1 MASAELKHQ
10 DPDLQDARPSGGE
23 DLRPALLNTLAEL
36 FVSQLHHSLDEI
48 QQFEAAVEGLLPH
61 TRPEVRLSASN
72 KLADYPHTPRGVV
85 NAFMAEGGDVAAP
98 FLKRSVCMPQDVL
111 ERLARDGDAA
121 VACCIASR
129 VDLANTMLTLLC
141 ARQEIEVLRALG
153 RNLMAPLDREH
164 FEGLVRQA
172 RFDRPLA
179 RSLCMRARD
188 PLLIAPIFMFANTAQ
203 RDAIILAERR
213 ASLGE
218 PLGEPISE
226 VELNIAEELIDAAE
240 ARDLDEASWL
250 IARAVGCTTVIARD
264 IIADASGEPLALVM
278 AQLRVDPD
286 TGSRILAMFDAPPLR
301 SPERV
306 KALYNILRDTPRACA
321 DRLLKEMVGLA
332 VRERRTVHAPVTDP
346 DAAQTP
352 SRPAKMGALTQ
363 VPDSPEQE
371 RRFFLIR

>member
-332 VRERRTVHAPVTDP
+332 VRERRVVHAPVTDP

>member
-85 NAFMAEGGDVAAP
+85 NAFMAEGGDVAVP

>member
-85 NAFMAEGGDVAAP
+85 NAFMAEGGDVAAH

>member
-1 MASAELKHQ
+1 MPSADLKHQ
-10 DPDLQDARPSGGE
+10 DSDLQDARPSGDE
-23 DLRPALLNTLAEL
+23 DLRPGLLNSLAEL
-36 FVSQLHHSLDEI
+36 FVSQIHHSLDEI
-48 QQFEAAVEGLLPH
+48 CQFEAAVEGLLPH
-61 TRPEVRLSASN
+61 TRPDVRLSAAD

-85 NAFMAEGGDVAAP
+85 NAFLAQGGEVAAP
-98 FLKRSVCMPQDVL
+98 FIKRSVCMPQDLL
-111 ERLARDGDAA
+111 EQMAKDGDAA
-121 VACCIASR
+121 VACCVASR
-129 VDLANTMLTLLC
+129 VDLANTLITILC

-153 RNLMAPLDREH
+153 RNLMAPIDRGH
-164 FEGLVRQA
+164 FEDLVRQA

-188 PLLIAPIFMFANTAQ
+188 PLLIAPIFLYANTAQ

-213 ASLGE
+213 ATLGE

-226 VELNIAEELIDAAE
+226 VELNIAEELIDASE
-240 ARDLDEASWL
+240 ARNLDEASWL

-278 AQLRVDPD
+278 AQLRIDPE

-321 DRLLKEMVGLA
+321 DGLLKEMVGLS
-332 VRERRTVHAPVTDP
+332 VRQRRMIHAPVTDP

-352 SRPAKMGALTQ
+352 SRPAQMGVAVQ
-363 VPDSPEQE
+363 ISDSPEAE
-371 RRFFLIR
+371 RRLFVIR

>member
-332 VRERRTVHAPVTDP
+332 VRERRTVHAPVNDP
-346 DAAQTP
+346 EAAQTP